1 MYHFSMGE
9 VYELNSKT
17 LKAGQVSSTSFLSA
31 SLGAPLHGL
40 SPTLSR
46 VSLTAGAATGLFTL
60 VCSVSSRQP
69 EPAQYMFELN
79 LISLLVG
86 WRTFVQKIPITPL
99 SMTTKLSVLMS
110 DNATL
115 LETRKYDHP
124 SYRPVRNAQSPSEM
138 VSPNFKGLRTPI
150 CLRTV
155 SLVFLDQ
162 S

>member
-1 MYHFSMGE
+1 MGE

-46 VSLTAGAATGLFTL
+46 VSPTAGAATGLFTL

-79 LISLLVG
+79 LIASGELEDVCAEDTNNSPQYDNQIVSPDV
-86 WRTFVQKIPITPL
+86 RQCNTIRDQKI
-99 SMTTKLSVLMS
+99 
-110 DNATL
+110 
-115 LETRKYDHP
+115 
-124 SYRPVRNAQSPSEM
+124 
-138 VSPNFKGLRTPI
+138 
-150 CLRTV
+150 
-155 SLVFLDQ
+155 
-162 S
+162 